1 MKRRLCIVISV
12 AFLMVAK
19 TGPALAD
26 QNPNRVTPWNKVTDF
41 FSTIGKDK
49 EEKKKILAT
58 RQKNRREARQ
68 FKARQKQAKKNQ
80 KKMQKQQKVILDK
93 ITTKKSPH
101 GRGGIDAVT
110 K

>member
-1 MKRRLCIVISV
+1 MKKKLIVISLF
-12 AFLMVAK
+12 FLILTKACPVF
-19 TGPALAD
+19 AD

-41 FSTIGKDK
+41 FATIGKDK
-49 EEKKKILAT
+49 EEKKKILNT

-68 FKARQKQAKKNQ
+68 FKDRQKQAKKNQ
-80 KKMQKQQKVILDK
+80 KKMQKQQKAILDK

-101 GRGGIDAVT
+101 GRGGIDAVQ